1 MNAQST
7 PFSFEQSILNSGVD
21 LSHFEKSA
29 PFKTAEEIRRDWL
42 LERIGKFT
50 ASEFHRLIT
59 APTKKE
65 LPVGAITYVQEK
77 VTEELTE
84 FLDDSF
90 ISTDMQWGLDHEL
103 DAIAAFEQRKGLK
116 VSHTGN
122 QQSFISLGEHVGG
135 TPDGLIGKHS
145 GAEIKCPKSSTHF
158 QYLSI
163 TNQEDLKNTCPN
175 YYWQI
180 QGLLYITKRKHWYF
194 ITYDPRFK
202 DKEQQL
208 HFIEVKPNAEDQ
220 KFLAGRLAMAIEYKS
235 YLLLKMRE
243 KFSPLINQ
251 ATVLKILKIGRTKLW
266 KLRKTDK
273 FPNPVQA
280 NPLLWKL
287 TDIESYTIKKH

>member
-1 MNAQST
+1 MNAQDISR
-7 PFSFEQSILNSGVD
+7 FEQSILNGGAD
-21 LSHFEKSA
+21 LSVFDKSA

-50 ASEFHRLIT
+50 ASEFHKLTT

-65 LPVGAITYVQEK
+65 LPVGAITFTGEK
-77 VTEELTE
+77 VVEMLTE
-84 FLDDSF
+84 FLDEGF
-90 ISTDMQWGLDHEL
+90 VTKDMQWGIDHEL
-103 DAIAAFEQRKGLK
+103 EAIEEFERRTNFK
-116 VSHTGN
+116 VYKTGIN
-122 QQSFISLGEHVGG
+122 QELITLGKSIGG
-135 TPDGLIGKHS
+135 TPDGLIGKDS
-145 GAEIKCPKSSTHF
+145 GIEVKCPKSSTHF

-163 TNQEDLKNTCPN
+163 TNQEDLKKTSPN

-180 QGLLYITKRKHWYF
+180 QGLLYITKRTSWYF

-220 KFLAGRLAMAIEYKS
+220 KFLVERLAMAIEYKS
-235 YLLLKMRE
+235 YLLIKMRE
-243 KFSPLINQ
+243 KFSPIINQ
-251 ATVLKILKIGRTKLW
+251 EAVLKILKIGRTKLW
-266 KLRKTDK
+266 NLRKTDK
-273 FPNPVQA
+273 FPKPIQA